1 MGKLKPIR
9 THSTP
14 LFLTLMRLTITFQP
28 DKTNVQIYLKTLPL
42 LILLVLII
50 VLGKPK
56 INLIFF
62 IFVAW
67 SSHDPEADV
76 VFVTFSGN

>member
-9 THSTP
+9 TPSTP

-56 INLIFF
+56 INLISF
-62 IFVAW
+62 IFVTW